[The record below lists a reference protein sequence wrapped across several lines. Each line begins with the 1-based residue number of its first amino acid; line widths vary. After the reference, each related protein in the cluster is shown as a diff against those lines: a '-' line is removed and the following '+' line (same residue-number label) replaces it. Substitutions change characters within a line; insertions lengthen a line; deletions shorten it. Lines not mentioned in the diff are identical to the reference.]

1 MKILGFIFATLIIV
15 LQFQIW
21 MGDSSR
27 KQIDSLKIKIS
38 EQQIQNQLLIDQ
50 NQQLRE
56 EIQALRNNPAL
67 LEEIAREQLGLI
79 KPNETFYRIIP
90 KDSQN

>member
-15 LQFQIW
+15 LQYQIW

-38 EQQIQNQLLIDQ
+38 EQQIQNQLLIEQ